1 MTTRGSYQPLSD
13 APVDM
18 GQLIRCVAEAF
29 VASPWWETA
38 PGNKDPWIDDLW
50 ACYHPYGNYGA
61 YCVVGA
67 YAIVSGAYDA
77 ASRIGRVACLHAFP
91 TRPTEMSTN
100 RERTL
105 YGNVYRTYQ
114 EIAREGVVAVGAEP
128 EVGSV
133 FFRASNDA
141 GYNHAGVV
149 IDVPRTT
156 DVWLRTVEAN
166 TSVSGGAGIAKGF
179 AVIEYA
185 KAAYERYLE
194 RPFTKPADAG
204 RHYGGETLRGWRYAY
219 FNRGCSFTAPI
230 ELRSFVVCPGVTVT
244 CVADQPAPAPPSPPT
259 CDITQPP
266 APQANDAD
274 YTPWT
279 LFTNEYPKTLL
290 PGGMTI
296 NATTNRGTSTA
307 VGTQLRPSRDLVLSG
322 AVEISG
328 DGCWIRYRRADLPA
342 RDGSVSAQKLTECKE
357 ALLERSACDPDDG
370 QGKRTVLRFPSKGD
384 IITLADLTDRGAR
397 ESLFSSVIPRNDF
410 MGRGYDARVKAA
422 FDMVPMLQ
430 MENTQVFNL
439 VESSELYNIF
449 EQLKLWGPNPHILRI
464 DRLSLQGGVGGGYAE
479 RLAAHYSTDSQQ
491 TFILAEQTET
501 AGLRAQFPVQ
511 PLYKVSWDGNRQLV
525 GMYPQAT
532 LRSYLETY
540 DRSQADAKRPLVVVW
555 TGEPTTTWDA
565 IRGPLGFI
573 SGLIP
578 GIGPVVSR
586 SMTVI
591 DNIINRRGT
600 AIDLAFSL
608 TGTLAT
614 ALGEGTL
621 GEKPFGVDAS
631 VFRDIADNARR
642 ASAVYKRF
650 QEPGSIL
657 AKAAGIA
664 GEFGRQFPSTLTS
677 LRETFANEERWLRN
691 AAGDIERVWNGALG
705 DIRSTVHGVA
715 DGIIHDKMIGLT
727 SIAGGI
733 DTAFATVAAS
743 AVTAVNSASQLW
755 FVQELLTTKPD
766 ASMLG
771 AVPGVHRI
779 VANIL
784 GVESFFRQDV
794 GSPVTHASLAAIAT
808 GRKVLDGALDG
819 LTLASLINKAEDFA
833 RKGWDFSLP
842 MTLPPEKRDCFA
854 HEIRVVTGLECCAPR
869 KLFCGTCMD
878 PQQVTP
884 CPQGQMRDADGCCVE
899 IPRLDISGGGSAS
912 AGGDLDASG
921 TGTQSTPRPSVI
933 PDCIRVIGG
942 RYMYCPP
949 THCSP
954 RSSTTTPKPPV
965 KQAWEEATVRMVNDN
980 GAPFQLRAKRPVG
993 TASWQDWATR
1003 PMQPMGNEWIES
1015 TLAFTPVGADGI
1027 LDGMTMTSGEFDA
1040 MRVQQQVP
1048 LMPMEAPAA
1057 LSGIGGPLTLADLGL
1072 GADMLMPMAATP
1084 DATSSTATPDATS
1097 STATPSTA
1105 TPSAP
1110 VMPPMDGA
1118 APCAFMYEARFSP
1131 DPYERWYARIGTTWT
1146 EIVDCCPAPQGGECC
1161 AESIAIAKATQRD
1174 VMRLMEHVLRMGQ
1187 GEPIT
1192 TDDMRRDLAE
1202 IKQTLAAVGST
1213 RYDDTQLLA
1222 RLTALEQAVRDI
1234 KMPQAYDDAVMRRD
1248 IAEVKQLVE
1257 ARCVQSEG
1265 RNYDLRFDA
1274 LESLVRSIVVPPP
1287 VVTDAG
1293 VTVTGPDYTPILM
1306 QLQRAIAE
1314 LRSAPAYDYD
1324 ARFAELRA
1332 MIARLPVTC
1341 PTCSETDMAEITSRL
1356 ERIEQQT
1363 TKNYDARFAELRS
1376 MMEDLRQQG
1385 STSATDERLTNV
1397 ERIVMEIRDQE
1408 SRDYTAAFE
1417 RLESLLGDIRVV
1429 LGRDRSYDQWF
1440 EAITARL
1447 DALRLPTSQTNCDY
1461 RWDDVVRL
1469 LQELRTQPP
1478 AGDTSG
1484 AVRDLQS
1491 VIMAATE
1498 RIVTVTDRRYDD
1510 LRMVVDGLR
1519 TMLAV
1524 RGEAPAVEHDDERF
1538 GEILRLLDA
1547 LQVQTSTMT
1556 TALQQAQRDL
1566 RVLRDM
1572 QAQMESAFAREI
1584 GMLQTAIRTD
1594 GGDAATFEAL
1604 RQAREELS
1612 YQRNR
1617 YEHDVAYLQRRL
1629 EACATTSVVETPT
1642 AERDVS
1648 TEQSAERSTQASEGQ
1663 GRIIDVVRPATS
1675 RKPTD
1680 DCPDCPAMIERHERI
1695 YYRFPEATAGEGSH
1709 TEEAC
1714 DDCAS
1719 HDDCDP
1725 CDD

>member
-1 MTTRGSYQPLSD
+1 
-13 APVDM
+13 M
-18 GQLIRCVAEAF
+18 GLLIRCVAEAF

-61 YCVVGA
+61 YCVVSA
-67 YAIVSGAYDA
+67 YAIVAGAYDA
-77 ASRIGRVACLHAFP
+77 ASRLGRVACLHAFP
-91 TRPTEMSTN
+91 TRPTEGSTN

-128 EVGSV
+128 EVGAV

-179 AVIEYA
+179 AVIEYS

-219 FNRGCSFTAPI
+219 FNRGCAFTAPI

-307 VGTQLRPSRDLVLSG
+307 VGMQLRPSRDLVLSG
-322 AVEISG
+322 AVELSG
-328 DGCWIRYRRADLPA
+328 DGCWIRYRKADLPA

-384 IITLADLTDRGAR
+384 IITLADMTDRGAR

-430 MENTQVFNL
+430 MENAQVFNL

-479 RLAAHYSTDSQQ
+479 RLAAHYSTESQQ

-591 DNIINRRGT
+591 DNIINGRGT

-608 TGTLAT
+608 TNALAT

-621 GEKPFGVDAS
+621 GEKPFGVDAT

-771 AVPGVHRI
+771 AMPGVHRI

-833 RKGWDFSLP
+833 RKGWDFTLP

-869 KLFCGTCMD
+869 KLYCGTCLD
-878 PQQVTP
+878 PTEVAP

-899 IPRLDISGGGSAS
+899 IPRLDTSGGGSAT
-912 AGGDLDASG
+912 AGGDVDAGGSG
-921 TGTQSTPRPSVI
+921 MQTTPRPSVI

-949 THCSP
+949 PTCAP
-954 RSSTTTPKPPV
+954 RSSTTTSKPPV
-965 KQAWEEATVRMVNDN
+965 VPAWEEAVVHMVNDN

-993 TASWQDWATR
+993 TSTWQDWATR

-1027 LDGMTMTSGEFDA
+1027 LNGLTMTAGMFDA
-1040 MRVQQQVP
+1040 MRVQQQAP
-1048 LMPMEAPAA
+1048 LMPTEAPTGGLSAA
-1057 LSGIGGPLTLADLGL
+1057 GIGGPMTLADLGL
-1072 GADMLMPMAATP
+1072 GADMLLPMTSMP
-1084 DATSSTATPDATS
+1084 DATEADAASSSTPSPATTS
-1097 STATPSTA
+1097 TPM
-1105 TPSAP
+1105 
-1110 VMPPMDGA
+1110 MPPADGS

-1146 EIVDCCPAPQGGECC
+1146 EIVDCCPAPQSGECC

-1192 TDDMRRDLAE
+1192 TDDVRRDLAE
-1202 IKQTLAAVGST
+1202 IKQTLAFVGST

-1222 RLTALEQAVRDI
+1222 RLSALEQAVREI
-1234 KMPQAYDDAVMRRD
+1234 RMPEAYDDAIMRRD

-1274 LESLVRSIVVPPP
+1274 LESLLRSIVIPPP
-1287 VVTDAG
+1287 VVTNEG
-1293 VTVTGPDYTPILM
+1293 VTVTGPDYTPILL

-1324 ARFAELRA
+1324 ARFAELRT
-1332 MIARLPVTC
+1332 MIARLPLTC
-1341 PTCSETDMAEITSRL
+1341 PTCSEADMTEITSRL

-1363 TKNYDARFAELRS
+1363 TRNYDARFAELRS
-1376 MMEDLRQQG
+1376 MMEDLRQG
-1385 STSATDERLTNV
+1385 GTSATDERLANV
-1397 ERIVMEIRDQE
+1397 ERVVMEIRDRE
-1408 SRDYTAAFE
+1408 SRDYAAAFE
-1417 RLESLLGDIRVV
+1417 RLEALLGDIRVV
-1429 LGRDRSYDQWF
+1429 LGRERSYDQWF

-1447 DALRLPTSQTNCDY
+1447 DALRLPATTTNCDY
-1461 RWDDVVRL
+1461 RWDEVVRL
-1469 LQELRTQPP
+1469 LQEIRTPSP
-1478 AGDTSG
+1478 TGDT
-1484 AVRDLQS
+1484 AVDTRELQS
-1491 VIMAATE
+1491 FITAATE
-1498 RIVTVTDRRYDD
+1498 RVVTLTDRRYDD

-1524 RGEAPAVEHDDERF
+1524 RGEAPDVEHDDERF
-1538 GEILRLLDA
+1538 NEILRLLDA

-1556 TALQQAQRDL
+1556 TALQQAERDL
-1566 RVLRDM
+1566 GTLRGM
-1572 QAQMESAFAREI
+1572 QERMEAAFAREI

-1604 RQAREELS
+1604 RQAREELT

-1617 YEHDVAYLQRRL
+1617 YEHDIDYLQRRL
-1629 EACATTSVVETPT
+1629 AACATT
-1642 AERDVS
+1642 AA
-1648 TEQSAERSTQASEGQ
+1648 AERSTAEREVLTPTTRQSADGSMHTVEERSHAAVSSVKATDEQ
-1663 GRIIDVVRPATS
+1663 GRIIDVVRPADNRGTGV
-1675 RKPTD
+1675 
-1680 DCPDCPAMIERHERI
+1680 DCTDCPAMIERHERI
-1695 YYRFPEATAGEGSH
+1695 YYRFPEATTSGEATH
-1709 TEEAC
+1709 ADEEC
-1714 DDCAS
+1714 DDGG
-1719 HDDCDP
+1719 P
-1725 CDD
+1725 CDDGDPCID